1 MLPLSLFFIPSLPRG
16 FVTPSAIVPDAALRN
31 RLLTTRPRSYNIRNS
46 FQKRLSMTLAR
57 AGQHTGG
64 IVLAHHKSAIK
75 RIRQNEKK
83 RQRNR
88 YVTTTMRSAI
98 KKLEQA
104 VQAQQTSDAQTLLQK
119 TVSIIDRAASKGVI
133 HKNKASR
140 SVSRLT
146 QKVKALS

>member
-1 MLPLSLFFIPSLPRG
+1 
-16 FVTPSAIVPDAALRN
+16 
-31 RLLTTRPRSYNIRNS
+31 
-46 FQKRLSMTLAR
+46 
-57 AGQHTGG
+57 
-64 IVLAHHKSAIK
+64 LAHHKSAIK

-88 YVTTTMRSAI
+88 YVSVTMRNAVR
-98 KKLEQA
+98 KLEQ
-104 VQAQQTSDAQTLLQK
+104 VIQAQQTSDAQSLLQK
-119 TVSIIDRAASKGVI
+119 TIAIIDRAATKGVI

>member
-1 MLPLSLFFIPSLPRG
+1 M
-16 FVTPSAIVPDAALRN
+16 
-31 RLLTTRPRSYNIRNS
+31 
-46 FQKRLSMTLAR
+46 
-57 AGQHTGG
+57 
-64 IVLAHHKSAIK
+64 AHHKSAIK

-88 YVTTTMRSAI
+88 YVSVTMRNAVR
-98 KKLEQA
+98 KLEQ
-104 VQAQQTSDAQTLLQK
+104 VIQAQQTSDAQSLLQK
-119 TVSIIDRAASKGVI
+119 TIAIIDRAATKGVI

>member
-1 MLPLSLFFIPSLPRG
+1 
-16 FVTPSAIVPDAALRN
+16 
-31 RLLTTRPRSYNIRNS
+31 
-46 FQKRLSMTLAR
+46 
-57 AGQHTGG
+57 
-64 IVLAHHKSAIK
+64 LAHHKSAIK